1 MGWEIKGE
9 SGKPLNATLRS
20 FEDLNIETWNL
31 KLATLADDSF
41 TWTAATNDA
50 SGSGT
55 IIPAAGQVVELFLD
69 GVRKFRGHVSFPSVG
84 PKSVQVTVLGP
95 WWWMDRIDLSSAVS
109 DSTGATSDRTTY
121 VFPTQ
126 SLQTSIRALID
137 RAIAMGVPITR
148 GSVAA
153 SFIAPKIS
161 LANMSFAAAL
171 AELMRWLPD
180 AVAYFDYTD
189 ALPELRVARRDSMS
203 TFTFALGT
211 TEIDEGAGFELRP
224 RVDLEVKRV
233 QLKYVQRA
241 ATTGK
246 PFWKNQN
253 FGTATTGKIQIVTV
267 SGPEIVDFLPKDDFE
282 SYTIKTVVAA
292 ALPANEV
299 SRRDSVL
306 AGIRKTYGAVEGA
319 PGAAINTWKGSATLK
334 SLSVVRTA
342 ATTFRRP
349 NGSFLTSSQVA
360 ARRLVTSTDIPEWA
374 RKLYGALDVTVS
386 GEWLAVY
393 YPPAGTST
401 KKWGPAFEALRVG
414 GLTGGAFRNADTFG
428 GNEKDYLYY
437 VIRPFS
443 FPATLINTAFVKA
456 TKVYKPWDYDYLAPP
471 EDLAENLTAAQ
482 DWLPWEGRITV
493 VTDELT
499 GYAAC
504 QRKIRVTGGYA
515 PWATMDALVKSVS
528 YDGGRGRTTYELGA
542 PARTDFGSLVN
553 RVRREPR
560 DNIVYL

>member
-9 SGKPLNATLRS
+9 SGKTLNATLRS
-20 FEDLNIETWNL
+20 FPALNIERWNL
-31 KLATLADDSF
+31 KLATLADDVF
-41 TWTAATNDA
+41 TWTAATTDA

-55 IIPAAGQVVELFLD
+55 IIPDAGQVVELYLD
-69 GVRKFRGHVSFPSVG
+69 GVRKFRGHVGSPSVG
-84 PKSVQVTVLGP
+84 LKSVAVTVLGP
-95 WWWMDRIDLSSAVS
+95 WWWMSRIDLSSAVT
-109 DSTGATSDRTTY
+109 DSTGAVSDRSTY

-126 SLQTSIRALID
+126 SLQTSLRALID

-153 SFIAPKIS
+153 AFSVPKIS
-161 LANMSFAAAL
+161 LANMSFASAL

-180 AVAYFDYTD
+180 AVAYFDYAD
-189 ALPELRVARRDSMS
+189 ALPELRIARRDDMAV
-203 TFTFALGT
+203 FTLALGSAN
-211 TEIDEGAGFELRP
+211 IDMDGGFELAP
-224 RVDLEVKRV
+224 RQDLEVKRV
-233 QLKYVQRA
+233 QLKYVQRV

-282 SYTIKTVVAA
+282 SYTIKTVAAA

-306 AGIRKTYGAVEGA
+306 AGIRKTYGAVEGE

-360 ARRLVTSTDIPEWA
+360 ARRMVTSTDIPEWA

-401 KKWGPAFEALRVG
+401 KKWGPSFEALRVG
-414 GLTGGAFRNADTFG
+414 GLTGGAFRNGDTFG

-443 FPATLINTAFVKA
+443 FPAVLINTAFVKA
-456 TKVYKPWDYDYLAPP
+456 TKVYKPWDYDYLEPP
-471 EDLAENLTAAQ
+471 ADLAENLTAAQ
-482 DWLPWEGRITV
+482 NWLPWEGR
-493 VTDELT
+493 VTLVADDVN

-504 QRKIRVTGGYA
+504 QRKIRVTGGYT
-515 PWATMDALVKSVS
+515 PWATMDALVKSVT
-528 YDGGRGRTTYELGA
+528 YDHRGRTTYELGA